1 VTFSLASL
9 IAPQFAPASQTTMYT
24 APNSTIVRV
33 DALTITNIDT
43 VPRTISINLVTFGG
57 AAGSSN
63 LTTKA
68 QAVPPGKSWL
78 SPNEAGKVLN
88 PGDFLS
94 VIASSASALVI
105 SAAGVVQS

>member
-1 VTFSLASL
+1 MF
-9 IAPQFAPASQTTMYT
+9 T
-24 APNSTIVRV
+24 APNGTIVRV
-33 DALTITNIDT
+33 DALTVTNIDT

-57 AAGSSN
+57 SAASSN

-78 SPNEAGKVLN
+78 SPNEAGKVLG
-88 PGDFLS
+88 PGDFIS

-105 SAAGVVQS
+105 SAGGVVQS